1 MFFRFELYPAD
12 LLNVING
19 KSDEDAGRIIRQWVI
34 GLIGNNTECIH
45 DDAAKALAEKMLG
58 RCQEKS
64 DIYRNNRKKAIE
76 KAQEKKAEKVAKA
89 DEKKAVAKAKPQKH
103 PLYGFTLVNVTDKEE
118 QSLLA
123 SYGIALK
130 RMAEVLHN
138 YKEANGKKYAS
149 DAGAIRSWVADKV
162 LKEEK
167 GKRGFKAQERERDA
181 VNASSMLTDEQKE
194 YYGL

>member
-19 KSDEDAGRIIRQWVI
+19 KSDDDAGRIVRQWLI
-34 GLIGNNTECIH
+34 GLIGNNTECIG
-45 DDAAKALAEKMLG
+45 DSAAKALAEKMLG

-89 DEKKAVAKAKPQKH
+89 EEKKAVAKDKPQKH
-103 PLYGFTLVNVTDKEE
+103 PLYGFTLVNVTDKEVE
-118 QSLLA
+118 SLRNA
-123 SYGIALK
+123 YGDKLP

-138 YKEANGKKYAS
+138 YKESKGKRYAS

-162 LKEEK
+162 LKEEQ
-167 GKRGFKAQERERDA
+167 GARSFKSMERKRDA
-181 VNASSMLTDEQKE
+181 ESASSMLTDEQKK
-194 YYGL
+194 YYGV

>member
-19 KSDEDAGRIIRQWVI
+19 KNDEDAGRIIRQWVI
-34 GLIGNNTECIH
+34 GLIGNNTECIQ

-76 KAQEKKAEKVAKA
+76 KAQEKKAEKVAKS
-89 DEKKAVAKAKPQKH
+89 VAKAKPQKH
-103 PLYGFTLVNVTDKEE
+103 PLYGFALVNVTDKEE

-123 SYGIALK
+123 AYGDKLQ

-138 YKEANGKKYAS
+138 YKDANGKKYAS

-194 YYGL
+194 YYGI

>member
-19 KSDEDAGRIIRQWVI
+19 KSDDDAGRIIRQFVI
-34 GLIGNNTECIH
+34 GLIGNNTECIC
-45 DDAAKALAEKMLG
+45 DSAAKALAEKMLG

-76 KAQEKKAEKVAKA
+76 KAK
-89 DEKKAVAKAKPQKH
+89 EKKAVAKAKPQKH
-103 PLYGFTLVNVTDKEE
+103 PLYGFALVNVTEKEE

-123 SYGIALK
+123 EYGDALK

-138 YKEANGKKYAS
+138 YKEANGKRYAS

-162 LKEEK
+162 LKEDK
-167 GKRGFKAQERERDA
+167 GKRGFKEQERERDA
-181 VNASSMLTDEQKE
+181 INASSMLTEEQKE
-194 YYGL
+194 YYGI